1 MELLLKRSQRALGR
15 NPTSVEK
22 KSNNTPG
29 SLIVLTGIPLSGKTV
44 VGQYLGGFEGI
55 HYLPAIATGL
65 EGRAQHGELDADEA
79 FDELVMLKELERDE
93 EIRSL
98 LQEHQHVVVEQW
110 HIGNLAFARL
120 RNPSVAERY
129 EEGLRERLQWF
140 DVRVFYV
147 SLSPEE
153 MAYKLGKDDDA
164 TLISFYRNW
173 LGELSRILKRFD
185 LPLYTLDGSAPLEN
199 LKKRASFL
207 VRQELGYDS

>member
-1 MELLLKRSQRALGR
+1 MER
-15 NPTSVEK
+15 NLTFPEK
-22 KSNNTPG
+22 ISNNASG

-65 EGRAQHGELDADEA
+65 EGKAQRGELDAGEV

-98 LQEHQHVVVEQW
+98 LQEYQHVVVEQW

-129 EEGLRERLQWF
+129 EEKLQERLQWF
-140 DVRVFYV
+140 DVWVFYL

-164 TLISFYRNW
+164 ELTSFYKNW
-173 LGELSRILKRFD
+173 LRELSQILKSFD

-199 LKKRASFL
+199 IKKRATFL
-207 VRQELGYDS
+207 LQHELGYNLTSPTSEK